1 MRKLFAASSALLL
14 MIVIGSAG
22 AYQETG
28 IHILNVPG
36 RIAYVGADHNIYSL
50 RLHDGE
56 LAFLTDDATARRH
69 YQWPTW
75 SVDDRLAYFCCDPAY
90 SGAFET
96 EAHISDDGIEA
107 GQIKFRSSFE
117 VFTYAYWSPRN
128 LSATETERELA
139 LLLNQYPSRGFVVR
153 LVRSESET
161 MTGESLGSGA
171 PFYFSWSP
179 DGSRMLWQRNNRRLD
194 IYDFASGE
202 TTSVGLLPG
211 AFQAPAWSP
220 VDDRL
225 LVAVLSDDLR
235 GTNLSVIAHDTTQ
248 VLRSQLAGLISFSW
262 SPDGNYVAY
271 RTIVDNRLSALT
283 ILDAV
288 TGEIVA
294 TTRAEGAIAFFWSP
308 DSRHVAYITPGVEPG
323 TFSAG
328 LPENRVFIS
337 SAQQQNR
344 GLAWS
349 VLDVTTGNMR
359 RYGTFMPTQE
369 MIYLL
374 TFFDQFAQ
382 SHRVWSPDSR
392 YVVFGEM
399 AADNNPAI
407 SVLDMTRP
415 DAVPFFIADGVIG
428 FWSYN

>member
-1 MRKLFAASSALLL
+1 MRKLFAVGNVLLL
-14 MIVIGSAG
+14 MIMTGFAS

-28 IHILNVPG
+28 THVLNVPG
-36 RIAYVGADHNIYSL
+36 RIAYVGEDHNIYSL

-56 LAFLTDDATARRH
+56 LTALTNDATAARH
-69 YQWPTW
+69 YQWPMW
-75 SVDDRLAYFCCDPAY
+75 SVDDRLVYFCCDPAFSNTFDVAAY
-90 SGAFET
+90 V
-96 EAHISDDGIEA
+96 SDDGIGPGRVE
-107 GQIKFRSSFE
+107 FSSNFE

-128 LSATETERELA
+128 LGTDETSRELA

-153 LVRSESET
+153 LINSGDDTQDSQL
-161 MTGESLGSGA
+161 LGSGA

-194 IYDFASGE
+194 VYSFETDE

-225 LVAVLSDDLR
+225 LVAVLSGDLR
-235 GTNLSVIAHDTTQ
+235 GTNLSVITQDSTQ
-248 VLRSQLAGLISFSW
+248 VLRSDLTGLISFSW

-271 RTIVDNRLSALT
+271 RTIVDNRLSALS
-283 ILDAV
+283 ILDAI
-288 TGEIVA
+288 TGEVVA

-308 DSRHVAYITPGVEPG
+308 NSRYIAYITPGVAPG
-323 TFSAG
+323 TFSTRPSG
-328 LPENRVFIS
+328 NNMMVG
-337 SAQQQNR
+337 SAQQQNP

-349 VLDVTTGNMR
+349 VIDVASGNTR
-359 RYGTFMPTQE
+359 RYGNFMPTTE

-392 YVVFGEM
+392 YVVFGEVIP
-399 AADNNPAI
+399 DNTPAI
-407 SVLDMTRP
+407 SILDMTRT